1 MNMLKQI
8 QINSCPNPKCQQKF
22 ENLIIVHDNSKM
34 PPDTYYAC
42 PYCLIKLD
50 PTTTQILKKETI
62 FVEQKTQTKRRHPQ
76 REIPSG
82 CPQYFGY
89 LVIRPKDAIIP
100 EECLS
105 CLKILDCTIEKDHSV
120 NQSKMQGLEC
130 VELHQ

>member
-1 MNMLKQI
+1 MLKQI

-50 PTTTQILKKETI
+50 PTTTQVLKKETI
-62 FVEQKTQTKRRHPQ
+62 FVKTKTEAKRKPQK

-89 LVIRPKDAIIP
+89 LVVRPKDTIIP
-100 EECLS
+100 EECLM
-105 CLKILDCTIEKDHSV
+105 CLKILDCTIKNGYSV
-120 NQSKMQGLEC
+120 NQPKRQELEC
-130 VELHQ
+130 VELRQ